1 MDRLGYAD
9 VLFREL
15 WLSRTNRPDCGARL
29 SLWPRPSMSLGVEGV
44 EGVEGVS
51 YSLLILNH
59 IY

>member
-44 EGVEGVS
+44 EGVS